1 MSWNLRL
8 RSVLVR
14 DRDRCDVE
22 RGVVTMGRRVKAY
35 VAKPSLDEVTLW
47 RGVVLRVRVRVVGV
61 ARVLLVPVDV
71 RVRLGQLWGV
81 AVIWASAVRDMGL
94 GLEGM
99 EQERG
104 GDMAEIQ
111 FCTWRPTGINTF
123 WQQISKRCPEPFNVR
138 NFLDATFITNLFLLA
153 CCIVDGPLK

>member
-1 MSWNLRL
+1 MLRDKNGGRRLDVKRRFDGLPTLRRRSPVMSITNVSQNCLREACTWLLMNWNLRL

-22 RGVVTMGRRVKAY
+22 QGVVARGRGVKAY
-35 VAKPSLDEVTLW
+35 VVKPLLDEVTLW
-47 RGVVLRVRVRVVGV
+47 RGVALLVLVWVVGV
-61 ARVLLVPVDV
+61 ARVLLAPVDA

-81 AVIWASAVRDMGL
+81 AVVWASAVHDMGL
-94 GLEGM
+94 GLGGM

-111 FCTWRPTGINTF
+111 FCT
-123 WQQISKRCPEPFNVR
+123 
-138 NFLDATFITNLFLLA
+138 
-153 CCIVDGPLK
+153 